1 MISTIFSNL
10 YDKHPEISKCKTDIK
25 KAFQCLTDTYD
36 SGGKVLVCGNGGSA
50 ADSEHIVGELMKGF
64 NLKRELSPS
73 EKAVFS
79 KYENGQHI
87 ANNLQKAL
95 PAISLVSQTSLIT
108 AFANDVSADMLF
120 AQQVYGYAKKND
132 TLIALTTSG
141 NSQNIINAARVALAL
156 GCNVFSITGD
166 GGGAI
171 KDNSTV
177 CVRLPAERP
186 YEVQEYTLPLYHA
199 LCAALEERYFSD

>member
-1 MISTIFSNL
+1 MSKIFNAL
-10 YDKHPEISKCKTDIK
+10 YDKYPKISNCKTDIE
-25 KAFQCLTDTYD
+25 KAFQCLTNTYD
-36 SGGKVLVCGNGGSA
+36 NGGKVLICGNGGSA

-79 KYENGQHI
+79 KYENGQYI

-108 AFANDVSADMLF
+108 AFANDVAADMLF

-141 NSQNIINAARVALAL
+141 DSQNIINAARVAEAL
-156 GCNVFSITGD
+156 GCNVLSITGS
-166 GGGAI
+166 GGGKI

-177 CVRLPAERP
+177 CIRLPADSP

>member
-1 MISTIFSNL
+1 MSKIFNAL
-10 YDKHPEISKCKTDIK
+10 YDKHPKISNCKTDIE
-25 KAFQCLTDTYD
+25 KAFQCLTNTYD
-36 SGGKVLVCGNGGSA
+36 NGGKVLICGNGGSA

-79 KYENGQHI
+79 KYENGQYI

-108 AFANDVSADMLF
+108 AFANDVAADMLF

-141 NSQNIINAARVALAL
+141 NSQNIINAARTAEAL
-156 GCNVFSITGD
+156 GCNVLSITGN
-166 GGGAI
+166 GGGEI

-177 CVRLPAERP
+177 CIRLPAISP

>member
-1 MISTIFSNL
+1 MSKIFNAL
-10 YDKHPEISKCKTDIK
+10 YDKYPEISNCKTDIE
-25 KAFQCLTDTYD
+25 KAFQCLTNTYD
-36 SGGKVLVCGNGGSA
+36 NGGKVLICGNGGSA
-50 ADSEHIVGELMKGF
+50 ADSEHIAGELMKGF

-79 KYENGQHI
+79 KYENGQYI

-108 AFANDVSADMLF
+108 AFVNDVAADMLF

-141 NSQNIINAARVALAL
+141 NSQNIINAARTAEAL
-156 GCNVFSITGD
+156 GCNVLSITGK
-166 GGGAI
+166 GGGEI

-177 CVRLPAERP
+177 CIRLPAISP

-199 LCAALEERYFSD
+199 LCAALEERYFSN